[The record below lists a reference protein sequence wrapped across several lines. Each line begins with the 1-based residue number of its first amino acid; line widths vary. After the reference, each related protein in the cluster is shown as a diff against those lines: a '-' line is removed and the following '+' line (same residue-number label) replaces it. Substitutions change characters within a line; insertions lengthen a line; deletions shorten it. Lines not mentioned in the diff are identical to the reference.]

1 MAMDTS
7 KKVGGR
13 RNKAPKHTVSVTRPR
28 GKPIVAPGGAVGY
41 KDGRGKYTGKES
53 CK

>member
-13 RNKAPKHTVSVTRPR
+13 RNKAPKHTVSVTQPR
-28 GKPIVAPGGAVGY
+28 GKPVTCESGRKGY
-41 KDGRGKYTGKES
+41 LAGKCRGKES
-53 CK
+53 CR